1 MHFKQTR
8 HKIRSNVIPYSLLV
22 MISVYKEI
30 PVQHTLAHK
39 STSFTIFV
47 HPLPRIHIT
56 ILGDRLDMCM
66 HLEKQEKRSFRT
78 QGNRYQWQTV
88 VAVMNL
94 SFRNNRVLVVSLP
107 YFSSQLYGQLNGKD
121 IN

>member
-1 MHFKQTR
+1 
-8 HKIRSNVIPYSLLV
+8 VIPHNLLV
-22 MISVYKEI
+22 TISVYEEI
-30 PVQHTLAHK
+30 PVQHTLSSK

-56 ILGDRLDMCM
+56 IPADGLDMCM
-66 HLEKQEKRSFRT
+66 HLEKQEKRSVGT
-78 QGNRYQWQTV
+78 QGNTCRYQWQTV
-88 VAVMNL
+88 VAVKIL
-94 SFRNNRVLVVSLP
+94 SFHNSRVLVVSLP